1 MTSALRDGPADVVAA
16 LLLAVVAMVV
26 IPAAASAAT
35 ARGMD
40 RLKRG
45 FLH

>member
-1 MTSALRDGPADVVAA
+1 VAV
-16 LLLAVVAMVV
+16 AVGVE

-35 ARGMD
+35 ARGMN